1 MEVDKTPTS
10 DTKGDY
16 ILTNTELL
24 EKTIEL
30 SGLKKGYIAEKLGIT
45 RQSLTNKIM
54 GSYEFKQGEISDM
67 CDLLNIDTK
76 TKEKIF
82 FTRM

>member
-1 MEVDKTPTS
+1 M
-10 DTKGDY
+10 
-16 ILTNTELL
+16 TNTELL

-30 SGLKKGYIAEKLGIT
+30 SGLKKGYIADKLGIT

-54 GSYEFKQGEISDM
+54 GSYEFKQGEISDL

-76 TKEKIF
+76 AKEEIF
-82 FTRM
+82 FNRV